1 MSLPLGVA
9 TAVLLAALLH
19 ASWNAL
25 VKTSGDQLLA
35 QATIM
40 LGAGTFGLL
49 VASQGTFPWEVWPWL
64 LTSTLVHTVYLFALV
79 HSYSLGDL
87 SQVYPIA
94 RGSAP
99 LLIALLAIP
108 LLGETLSWAD
118 GAGVALISAG
128 IFILATGAHEHPES
142 RRAVVW
148 SLITG
153 LLIVTYSLLD
163 SIGVRAA
170 PDVPGYVG
178 WLQVGETLPILT
190 YALVT
195 RRGSLGP
202 VLRRNGATWFAGGL
216 LAGFGY
222 TIILWAYSQVDIAPV
237 AALRETSVVMAA
249 LIGAMRLGEP
259 LGTRRIFASLVVV
272 AGVAVLN
279 LF

>member
-1 MSLPLGVA
+1 
-9 TAVLLAALLH
+9 LLH
-19 ASWNAL
+19 ATWNAL

-40 LGAGTFGLL
+40 FGAGAFGLVL
-49 VASQGTFPWEVWPWL
+49 VSQGTFPWEAWPWL
-64 LTSTLVHTVYLFALV
+64 LASIVVHTAYLFALV

-108 LLGETLSWAD
+108 MLGESLSWGD

-142 RRAVVW
+142 RRAVLW
-148 SLITG
+148 SLVTG
-153 LLIVTYSLLD
+153 LLIVAYSLLD
-163 SIGVRAA
+163 GIGVRAA
-170 PDVPGYVG
+170 PDVFGYVG
-178 WLQVGETLPILT
+178 WLHVGETLPILT
-190 YALVT
+190 YALIS
-195 RRGSLGP
+195 RRKVLVP
-202 VLRRNGATWFAGGL
+202 ALRRNGRTWFVGGL
-216 LAGFGY
+216 MAGFGY
-222 TIILWAYSQVDIAPV
+222 TIILWAYSRVEIAPV

-249 LIGAMRLGEP
+249 LIGAIRFGEP

-272 AGVAVLN
+272 AGVALLN
-279 LF
+279 LQ